1 MVLGKSKKEMEHI
14 DEGKSDICFFK
25 TVEPNVA
32 GKRTMTMKR
41 TEKNGKTSMLTE
53 GNEMNANLN
62 HKMN

>member
-1 MVLGKSKKEMEHI
+1 MEHI